1 MEQEGEGEV
10 EVEGDSLLSR
20 SSTNPLQGSGILAG
34 GWIRNDSP
42 SSEAG

>member
-20 SSTNPLQGSGILAG
+20 SSTNPSTGLWNT
-34 GWIRNDSP
+34 GWWVDK
-42 SSEAG
+42 E